1 MTEQLELVAESLARR
16 TDSRRTFIGRL
27 AKAGFVAFAGL
38 AAGIPSSMLVEAG
51 SCSFP
56 HGACTNCPADGCP
69 AGCSP
74 DHTFHG
80 AGYCWAVSNPSAV
93 CCDCSCP
100 EGPCG
105 CRSHGARAA

>member
-69 AGCSP
+69 RATMRSTSRSIRFPTTRSTVLATAG
-74 DHTFHG
+74 
-80 AGYCWAVSNPSAV
+80 
-93 CCDCSCP
+93 
-100 EGPCG
+100 
-105 CRSHGARAA
+105 R